1 MSAKHDASC
10 CSRDCDCGADPAR
23 FFTGGAPAPG
33 PLAAINVTTAAVLY
47 EVAAERLRQDEK
59 WERSPGYWP
68 GDLSEKL
75 AVLGEEH
82 GEVCRAVIEREGNER
97 LREELIQVAA
107 VAVAWAETLS

>member
-1 MSAKHDASC
+1 MSAAHDSSC
-10 CSRDCDCGADPAR
+10 CSRDCDCGADPNR
-23 FFTGGAPAPG
+23 GPGVPIPG
-33 PLAAINVTTAAVLY
+33 PLAAIHVATAAVLY
-47 EVAAERLRQDEK
+47 EVAAERQRQDAQ

-82 GEVCRAVIEREGNER
+82 GEVCRAVVEREGDSR